1 MLEQARTQRQQKE
14 QYSALA
20 RRIHAYPSRADTQ
33 DEITRLNE
41 EITGLKRQSSEVGDA
56 LEQRAKKFAAFT
68 HALHDIQML
77 LAESEATPAAGAE
90 S

>member
-41 EITGLKRQSSEVGDA
+41 EITGLKRQSDEVAGA

-77 LAESEATPAAGAE
+77 LAESEAAPGAAE